1 MGRHCAGPS
10 AHRTPLRWG
19 FLAPCLQCPACRIC
33 PFAAT
38 FSKRNAFW
46 QPFSANRVGSAH
58 FSMAAARH
66 SDADEWPSFVPEERP
81 IIRALTPQSAQTI
94 SLSGPILK
102 PSDRLLIVVSRFPV
116 SFSSHVAEPFSEH
129 SGHVTDVTN
138 RSRLATMAS
147 WMERRLTLNM
157 PVGSHPPLRVPT
169 ARMSVGA
176 PGPGR

>member
-1 MGRHCAGPS
+1 LTIAVYS
-10 AHRTPLRWG
+10 
-19 FLAPCLQCPACRIC
+19 C
-33 PFAAT
+33 PFQVRVRSGRSLVLSPLLPQHQTFDAT
-38 FSKRNAFW
+38 DW
-46 QPFSANRVGSAH
+46 
-58 FSMAAARH
+58 MAAARH

-102 PSDRLLIVVSRFPV
+102 PCDRLLIVVSRFPV

-138 RSRLATMAS
+138 RSRLATTAS
-147 WMERRLTLNM
+147 WMERRLTLNT

-169 ARMSVGA
+169 ARMLVGA
-176 PGPGR
+176 PGPGLGEVVAAEHEGRARPNLWN

>member
-1 MGRHCAGPS
+1 VDVPRLPHPNLVTPEGLAAIEKEINRYSWDGGRGRS
-10 AHRTPLRWG
+10 LVLNPLLPQHQTLG
-19 FLAPCLQCPACRIC
+19 
-33 PFAAT
+33 AT
-38 FSKRNAFW
+38 DW
-46 QPFSANRVGSAH
+46 
-58 FSMAAARH
+58 MAAARL
-66 SDADEWPSFVPEERP
+66 SDANEWPSFVPEERP

-102 PSDRLLIVVSRFPV
+102 PCDRLLIVVSRFPV

-138 RSRLATMAS
+138 RSRLATTAS